1 MSCMPS
7 LLRLMDPGK
16 LSSVARQRL
25 KPEEVLACG
34 VAGACRAWTLEGRLD
49 AVWSHIANELGGGTK
64 FARIRYAIAKHM
76 GLISGAPDFFF
87 VGRSGAVV
95 IELKSKTG
103 RLSDNQ
109 KDWRTWCEAQNVP
122 YYVCRSLDE
131 VEAAL
136 KAEGLLS

>member
-1 MSCMPS
+1 MHIAA

-16 LSSVARQRL
+16 LSSVAARRM
-25 KPEEVLACG
+25 KPEECLSRE
-34 VAGACRAWTLEGRLD
+34 VAGACRAWTLEGRLEG
-49 AVWSHIANELGGGTK
+49 VWSHVPNELGGGTRNAK
-64 FARIRYAIAKHM
+64 IRYAVTKHM

-87 VGRSGAVV
+87 AGRSGAVV

-103 RLSDNQ
+103 SLSSNQ
-109 KDWRTWCEAQNVP
+109 KDFRTWCEGQQVP
-122 YYVCRSLDE
+122 YRVCRSLDE